1 METPFLTWWMWLIAG
16 VILLAI
22 EILTPG
28 GFFIIFFGCGA
39 VVVGLLLLA
48 GLPMSTAVQG
58 LVFLALS
65 VVSLKLFRK
74 PVLERFQA
82 SMPSGKVD
90 SMEGET
96 AVALEDIPS
105 GGYGK
110 AELRGSAWNAH
121 NTSDQSIARQQRVR
135 VVKVDGLTLQVRA

>member
-1 METPFLTWWMWLIAG
+1 METPFLSWWMWLIAG
-16 VILLAI
+16 VVLLAI

-39 VVVGLLLLA
+39 VAVGLLLLA

-65 VVSLKLFRK
+65 VISLKLFRR

-82 SMPSGKVD
+82 SIPSGKVD
-90 SMEGET
+90 SMEGEM

-121 NTSDQSIARQQRVR
+121 NTSGQAIARQQRVR
-135 VVKVDGLTLQVRA
+135 VVKVDGLTLQVRG

>member
-16 VILLAI
+16 VVLLAI

-58 LVFLALS
+58 LVFLAFS

-121 NTSDQSIARQQRVR
+121 NASDQAIARQQRVR